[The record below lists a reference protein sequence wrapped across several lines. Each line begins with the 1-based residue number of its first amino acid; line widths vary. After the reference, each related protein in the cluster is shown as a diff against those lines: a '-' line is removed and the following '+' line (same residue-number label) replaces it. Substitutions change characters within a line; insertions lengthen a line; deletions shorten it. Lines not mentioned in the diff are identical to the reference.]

1 MIRIPTSVTLTVA
14 AATVTFALVPVAMRL
29 ARRLGAIDEPGPR
42 RHHRGP
48 VPTLGGLAMAAGVL
62 VVAWASRLLS
72 EPVMQLDLQPL
83 IGLTLASIP
92 VLALG
97 VVDDTRGVAPWAK
110 LLVQAC
116 AAIVLILFGYGVPYL
131 SHPLG
136 GTVSSGWLNIPLTV
150 LWVLAVIN
158 AINLIDGLDG
168 LAAGVVMIAAATLW
182 WVGHFHADFYVMFL
196 AALLIGAT
204 GGFLRWNFP
213 PARVFMGDTGSHFL
227 GLVLAAASL
236 LENRKGTAA
245 VTLLFPL
252 VALAVPLL
260 DSVLAFFRRL
270 IRGRPVFS
278 ADVGHVHH
286 RLLRLGFS
294 PTGAL
299 ALLWVLCAA
308 CGAAA
313 VFLSSLARTTAL
325 MATAGLAV
333 LLYVAFEVIGTLDR
347 RHQRARAQE
356 AERENAASRAAD
368 RV

>member
-1 MIRIPTSVTLTVA
+1 MIRIPTSLTLA
-14 AATVTFALVPVAMRL
+14 ALAALVTFAFVPLAIRL
-29 ARRLGAIDEPGPR
+29 ARRLGAVDEPGPR
-42 RHHRGP
+42 RVHRGATP
-48 VPTLGGLAMAAGVL
+48 RLGGLAMAAGVL
-62 VVAWASRLLS
+62 GVAWASHLFS
-72 EPVMQLDLQPL
+72 EPVRALDLTPL
-83 IGLTLASIP
+83 LGLTFASIP

-97 VVDDTRGVAPWAK
+97 LVDDTRGVPPLAK
-110 LLVQAC
+110 LAVQAC
-116 AAIVLILFGYGVPYL
+116 AALVLTLFGYGVPYL
-131 SHPLG
+131 THPFD
-136 GTVSSGWLNIPLTV
+136 GTVSSGWLNVPLTV
-150 LWVLAVIN
+150 IWVLAVIN

-168 LAAGVVMIAAATLW
+168 LATGVVMIAAGTLW
-182 WVGHFHADFYVMFL
+182 WVGRFHSDFYVMFL

-204 GGFLRWNFP
+204 AGFLRWNFP

-245 VTLLFPL
+245 LTLLFPL

-299 ALLWVLCAA
+299 ALLWALSAA
-308 CGAAA
+308 CGGAAI
-313 VFLSSLARTTAL
+313 VLSSLERNTAL
-325 MATAGLAV
+325 LATGGLGVA
-333 LLYVAFEVIGTLDR
+333 LYLAFEVIGTLDR
-347 RHQRARAQE
+347 RHQRRARE
-356 AERENAASRAAD
+356 AREATARRAAD
-368 RV
+368 A